1 MRSQRPEKA
10 LTKIIISWLITSTWQ
25 LIMVENFPFA
35 YSLKLSL
42 VVIKYIQY
50 KLLII
55 YNTIYIAKI
64 DLLYTNKFDM
74 IIHNLYNFYI

>member
-1 MRSQRPEKA
+1 
-10 LTKIIISWLITSTWQ
+10 
-25 LIMVENFPFA
+25 MVENFPFA